1 MKQSCIL
8 FPIIIITFVLFSC
21 HKEED
26 IPPALT
32 LDKEANMTIAE
43 LLSLYT
49 VNNAY
54 SYVEIPDS
62 TVICG
67 IVTSS
72 DKEQNCYKYLTI
84 QDETSGIMIVM
95 KSTELYERYPVGAK
109 VFVECGDMVIG
120 HKYKNKQIALLD
132 NDAMVG
138 IPKSDENLY
147 LFTDGKAG
155 PEPEPRII
163 TSRNQIDSTYFNC
176 LVRVEGVR
184 MQNGGGDTYCPD
196 TVTTYCSRYMMLEDS
211 TTITLRT
218 YARASFANE
227 LLPIGRCN
235 MTGILINSN
244 SGPLLYLRSLEDI
257 SYSGQ

>member
-26 IPPALT
+26 IPPSLT

-72 DKEQNCYKYLTI
+72 DKEQNCYKYLTL
-84 QDETSGIMIVM
+84 QDETGGIMVVM
-95 KSTELYERYPVGAK
+95 KNTELFERYPVGAK
-109 VFVECGDMVIG
+109 VFVE
-120 HKYKNKQIALLD
+120 
-132 NDAMVG
+132 
-138 IPKSDENLY
+138 
-147 LFTDGKAG
+147 
-155 PEPEPRII
+155 
-163 TSRNQIDSTYFNC
+163 
-176 LVRVEGVR
+176 
-184 MQNGGGDTYCPD
+184 
-196 TVTTYCSRYMMLEDS
+196 
-211 TTITLRT
+211 
-218 YARASFANE
+218 
-227 LLPIGRCN
+227 
-235 MTGILINSN
+235 
-244 SGPLLYLRSLEDI
+244 
-257 SYSGQ
+257 

>member
-1 MKQSCIL
+1 MKKSII
-8 FPIIIITFVLFSC
+8 FPISILLAIALFFSC

-72 DKEQNCYKYLTI
+72 DKEQNCYKYLTL
-84 QDETSGIMIVM
+84 QDETGGIMVVM
-95 KSTELYERYPVGAK
+95 KNTELFERYPVGAK
-109 VFVECGDMVIG
+109 VFVECGNMVIG
-120 HKYKNKQIALLD
+120 HKYRNKQIALLD
-132 NDAMVG
+132 DGAMVG
-138 IPKSDENLY
+138 IPKADEGLY

-155 PEPEPRII
+155 PEPTPRSI
-163 TSRNQIDSTYFNC
+163 TSRNQIDSTYFNR

-184 MQNGGGDTYCPD
+184 MQNGGVDTYCPD

-211 TTITLRT
+211 TYLTLRT
-218 YARASFANE
+218 SARATFAGE
-227 LLPIGRCN
+227 LLPAGRCN
-235 MTGILINSN
+235 LKGILVNSS
-244 SGPLLYLRSLEDI
+244 SGPLLYLRSLEDVEVR
-257 SYSGQ
+257 

>member
-8 FPIIIITFVLFSC
+8 FPIIIITFVFFSC

-72 DKEQNCYKYLTI
+72 DQEQNCYKYLTL
-84 QDETSGIMIVM
+84 QDETGGIMVVM
-95 KSTELYERYPVGAK
+95 KNTELFERYPVGAK
-109 VFVECGDMVIG
+109 VFVECGNMVIG
-120 HKYKNKQIALLD
+120 HKYRNKQLALLD
-132 NDAMVG
+132 DGAMVG
-138 IPKSDENLY
+138 IPKADEGLY

-155 PEPEPRII
+155 PEPAPWVI
-163 TSRNQIDSTYFNC
+163 TSRNQIDSTYFNR

-184 MQNGGGDTYCPD
+184 MQNGGVDTYCPD
-196 TVTTYCSRYMMLEDS
+196 SVTTYCSRYMMLEDS
-211 TTITLRT
+211 TYLTLRT
-218 YARASFANE
+218 SARATFAGE
-227 LLPIGRCN
+227 LLPAGRCN
-235 MTGILINSN
+235 LKGILVNSS
-244 SGPLLYLRSLEDI
+244 SGPQLYLRSLADV
-257 SYSGQ
+257 SSQQ

>member
-72 DKEQNCYKYLTI
+72 DKEQNCYKYLT
-84 QDETSGIMIVM
+84 
-95 KSTELYERYPVGAK
+95 
-109 VFVECGDMVIG
+109 
-120 HKYKNKQIALLD
+120 
-132 NDAMVG
+132 
-138 IPKSDENLY
+138 
-147 LFTDGKAG
+147 
-155 PEPEPRII
+155 
-163 TSRNQIDSTYFNC
+163 
-176 LVRVEGVR
+176 
-184 MQNGGGDTYCPD
+184 
-196 TVTTYCSRYMMLEDS
+196 
-211 TTITLRT
+211 LRT
-218 YARASFANE
+218 SARATFAGE
-227 LLPIGRCN
+227 LLPAGRCN
-235 MTGILINSN
+235 LKGILVNSS
-244 SGPLLYLRSLEDI
+244 SGPLLYLRSLEDVE
-257 SYSGQ
+257 QQ

>member
-1 MKQSCIL
+1 MKINSIYLTLLIAAIL
-8 FPIIIITFVLFSC
+8 ISAC
-21 HKEED
+21 QREED

-32 LDKEANMTIAE
+32 IDKEANMTIAE
-43 LLSLYT
+43 LLSHYEI
-49 VNNAY
+49 NNSLSY
-54 SYVEIPDS
+54 SQIPEG

-67 IVTSS
+67 TITSS

-84 QDETSGIMIVM
+84 QDETGGIMIVM
-95 KSTELYERYPVGAK
+95 KNTELYERYPVGAK
-109 VFVECGDMVIG
+109 VFVECEDMVIG

>member
-43 LLSLYT
+43 LLSLYEI
-49 VNNAY
+49 NNSVSY
-54 SYVEIPDS
+54 SQIPEG

-67 IVTSS
+67 TVTSS
-72 DKEQNCYKYLTI
+72 DKEQNCYKYLTL
-84 QDETSGIMIVM
+84 QDETGGIMVVM
-95 KSTELYERYPVGAK
+95 KNTELFERYPVGAK
-109 VFVECGDMVIG
+109 VFVECGNMVIG
-120 HKYKNKQIALLD
+120 HKYRNKQLALLD
-132 NDAMVG
+132 DGAMVG
-138 IPKSDENLY
+138 IPKADEGLY

-155 PEPEPRII
+155 PEPAPWVI
-163 TSRNQIDSTYFNC
+163 TSRNQIDSTYFNR

-184 MQNGGGDTYCPD
+184 MQNGGVDTYCPD

-211 TTITLRT
+211 TYLTLRT
-218 YARASFANE
+218 SARATFAGE
-227 LLPIGRCN
+227 LLPSGRCN
-235 MTGILINSN
+235 LKGILVNSS
-244 SGPLLYLRSLEDI
+244 SGPQLYLRSLADVR
-257 SYSGQ
+257 SQQ

>member
-1 MKQSCIL
+1 MKNKFIYLIIAIL
-8 FPIIIITFVLFSC
+8 AIISISC

-72 DKEQNCYKYLTI
+72 DKEQNCYKYLTL
-84 QDETSGIMIVM
+84 QDETGGIMVVM
-95 KSTELYERYPVGAK
+95 KNTELFERYPVGAK
-109 VFVECGDMVIG
+109 VFVECGNMVIG
-120 HKYKNKQIALLD
+120 HKYRNKQLALLD
-132 NDAMVG
+132 NGAMVG
-138 IPKSDENLY
+138 IPKADEGLY
-147 LFTDGKAG
+147 LFTDGKA
-155 PEPEPRII
+155 EPEPAPWVI
-163 TSRNQIDSTYFNC
+163 TSRNQIDSTYFNR

-184 MQNGGGDTYCPD
+184 MQNGGVDTYCPD

-211 TTITLRT
+211 TYLTLRT
-218 YARASFANE
+218 SARATFAGE
-227 LLPIGRCN
+227 LLPAGRCN
-235 MTGILINSN
+235 LKGILVNSS
-244 SGPLLYLRSLEDI
+244 SGPLLYLRSLEDVE
-257 SYSGQ
+257 GQ

>member
-1 MKQSCIL
+1 MKKTLLFPVVIL
-8 FPIIIITFVLFSC
+8 FALALFAAC

-26 IPPALT
+26 FPPALT

-72 DKEQNCYKYLTI
+72 DKEQNCYKYLTL
-84 QDETSGIMIVM
+84 QDETGGIMIVM
-95 KSTELYERYPVGAK
+95 KNTELYSKYPVGSK
-109 VFVECGDMVIG
+109 LFVECGNMVIG
-120 HKYKNKQIALLD
+120 HKYRNKQIALLD
-132 NDAMVG
+132 DGAMVG
-138 IPKSDENLY
+138 IPKADEGLY

-155 PEPEPRII
+155 TEPTPRSI
-163 TSRNQIDSTYFNC
+163 TSRNQIDSTYFNR

-184 MQNGGGDTYCPD
+184 MQNGGEDTYCPD

-211 TTITLRT
+211 TYLTLRT
-218 YARASFANE
+218 SARATFAGE
-227 LLPIGRCN
+227 LLPAGRCN
-235 MTGILINSN
+235 LKGILVNSS
-244 SGPLLYLRSLEDI
+244 SGPLLYLRSLEDVEV
-257 SYSGQ
+257 Q

>member
-72 DKEQNCYKYLTI
+72 DKEQNCYKYLTL
-84 QDETSGIMIVM
+84 QDETGAVMIVM
-95 KSTELYERYPVGAK
+95 KNTELYSKYPVGSK
-109 VFVECGDMVIG
+109 LFVECGNMVIG
-120 HKYKNKQIALLD
+120 HKYRNKQIA
-132 NDAMVG
+132 G
-138 IPKSDENLY
+138 RWR
-147 LFTDGKAG
+147 DGRHS
-155 PEPEPRII
+155 E
-163 TSRNQIDSTYFNC
+163 SR
-176 LVRVEGVR
+176 
-184 MQNGGGDTYCPD
+184 
-196 TVTTYCSRYMMLEDS
+196 
-211 TTITLRT
+211 
-218 YARASFANE
+218 
-227 LLPIGRCN
+227 
-235 MTGILINSN
+235 
-244 SGPLLYLRSLEDI
+244 
-257 SYSGQ
+257 